1 MLRIFSARGSIG
13 GLRKI
18 FPQHLAAFSHNV
30 TACVSSDV
38 HRHTSCD
45 REHEKYPLG
54 VDLCGER
61 EGEGKEGGKRE
72 KIYE

>member
-1 MLRIFSARGSIG
+1 MGVIG

-38 HRHTSCD
+38 HRHTSCE
-45 REHEKYPLG
+45 RGHERYPLG

-61 EGEGKEGGKRE
+61 EEEKEKRGGRGKKYTSKSTR
-72 KIYE
+72 